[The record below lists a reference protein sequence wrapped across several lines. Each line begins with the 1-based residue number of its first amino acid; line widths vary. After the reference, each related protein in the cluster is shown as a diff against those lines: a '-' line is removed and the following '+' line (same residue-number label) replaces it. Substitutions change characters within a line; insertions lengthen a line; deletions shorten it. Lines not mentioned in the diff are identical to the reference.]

1 MRAIIITL
9 SVAALIAPATASAE
23 QTQITVRVLAKD
35 FEICRHEHGG
45 HAHHPARCSNW

>member
-1 MRAIIITL
+1 MRAIIIIL

-35 FEICRHEHGG
+35 SCRHEHGG
-45 HAHHPARCSNW
+45 YAHHPARCSNW